1 MSPRGSTSKD
11 RPRKEKDGRRRV
23 AWRDAVQS
31 ALRGGV
37 PGAGAM
43 ALQVRE
49 GPSVGERSCTVLTP
63 PCARLRAVPQILL
76 FCWLRTISHYQ
87 QVKGGSLWEA
97 ASELWQQG
105 VDSGS
110 RFPVL
115 RFYQGVGPALLQ
127 GPLCRFGDTA
137 ANEGVLA
144 LTAHTRAPL
153 VFRTALGTLAA
164 CTWRAMLT
172 PLDTVKLLLEV
183 EGMRP
188 GLALLRRR
196 MVDHGP
202 TTLFAGALGVGVTA
216 AASHLPWF
224 WVNNLLQARLP
235 PVSTTG
241 GSVRRKELWRQALIG
256 FVATLF
262 SDICANPMR
271 VLKATVQTSAVPL
284 TYAAAMS
291 AIVAAD
297 GPTALF
303 TRGLVAKIMAN
314 AAQGVAFSVFWKLL
328 MDAYAPKPPGG
339 THAPHINGFAHDLEA
354 PHSD

>member
-1 MSPRGSTSKD
+1 MQGPWRCRCVSPCFECGTAVTSLS
-11 RPRKEKDGRRRV
+11 R
-23 AWRDAVQS
+23 
-31 ALRGGV
+31 
-37 PGAGAM
+37 
-43 ALQVRE
+43 
-49 GPSVGERSCTVLTP
+49 C
-63 PCARLRAVPQILL
+63 PCPHQILL

-87 QVKGGSLWEA
+87 QVKGGSLWQA
-97 ASELWQQG
+97 AGELWQQG

-137 ANEGVLA
+137 ANEGVLS

-153 VFRTALGTLAA
+153 ILRTALGTLAA
-164 CTWRAMLT
+164 CSWRALLT
-172 PLDTVKLLLEV
+172 PLDTIKLLLEV

-188 GLALLRRR
+188 GLAVLRRR
-196 MVDHGP
+196 VVDNGAM
-202 TTLFAGALGVGVTA
+202 TLFAGAAGVGVTA

-224 WVNNLLQARLP
+224 WVNNILQARVP
-235 PVSTTG
+235 AQAGAS
-241 GSVRRKELWRQALIG
+241 RAKELWRQAFIG

-284 TYAAAMS
+284 TYAAAMA
-291 AIVAAD
+291 AIVEAD
-297 GPTALF
+297 GPSGLF

-314 AAQGVAFSVFWKLL
+314 AMQGVAFSVFWKLL
-328 MDAYAPKPPGG
+328 MDAYARKAPAG
-339 THAPHINGFAHDLEA
+339 HAPLVPAMGHPFVDLEA

>member
-1 MSPRGSTSKD
+1 MGVSTPRVAK
-11 RPRKEKDGRRRV
+11 PRKKAV
-23 AWRDAVQS
+23 AWRDALQS
-31 ALRGGV
+31 ALHGGV

-43 ALQVRE
+43 ALQ
-49 GPSVGERSCTVLTP
+49 
-63 PCARLRAVPQILL
+63 ARVFAVSLLPRGTRGFPHQSDSPALPTQILL

-87 QVKGGSLWEA
+87 QVKGGSLWQA
-97 ASELWQQG
+97 AGELWQQG

-115 RFYQGVGPALLQ
+115 RFYQGVFPALLQ

-137 ANEGVLA
+137 ANEGVLS

-153 VFRTALGTLAA
+153 LLRTALGTLAA
-164 CTWRAMLT
+164 CSWRALLT
-172 PLDTVKLLLEV
+172 PLDTIKLLLEV

-188 GLALLRRR
+188 GLAVLRRR
-196 MVDHGP
+196 VVDNGAM
-202 TTLFAGALGVGVTA
+202 TLFAGATGVGITA

-224 WVNNLLQARLP
+224 WVNNMLQTRVPAQAGSSRAR
-235 PVSTTG
+235 
-241 GSVRRKELWRQALIG
+241 ELWRQAFIG

-284 TYAAAMS
+284 TYAAAMA
-291 AIVAAD
+291 AIVEAD
-297 GPTALF
+297 GPGGLF

-314 AAQGVAFSVFWKLL
+314 AMQGVAFSVFWKLL
-328 MDAYAPKPPGG
+328 MDAYARKAPAG
-339 THAPHINGFAHDLEA
+339 HAPLTPSVGHAFVDLEA

>member
-1 MSPRGSTSKD
+1 M
-11 RPRKEKDGRRRV
+11 
-23 AWRDAVQS
+23 
-31 ALRGGV
+31 
-37 PGAGAM
+37 
-43 ALQVRE
+43 
-49 GPSVGERSCTVLTP
+49 
-63 PCARLRAVPQILL
+63 

-87 QVKGGSLWEA
+87 QVKGGSLWQA

-110 RFPVL
+110 AFPVL
-115 RFYQGVGPALLQ
+115 RFYQGVGPALVQ

-153 VFRTALGTLAA
+153 VLRTALGTLAA
-164 CTWRAMLT
+164 CLWRALLT

-183 EGMRP
+183 EGLRP

-196 MVDHGP
+196 VADHGLG
-202 TTLFAGALGVGVTA
+202 TVFAGATGVGVTA

-224 WVNNLLQARLP
+224 WVNNFLQARLP
-235 PVSTTG
+235 PVAAPAPGG
-241 GSVRRKELWRQALIG
+241 GSTRTKELWRQAFIG

-284 TYAAAMS
+284 TYAAAMA
-291 AIVAAD
+291 AIIEAD

-328 MDAYAPKPPGG
+328 MDAYAPKQQAAGG
-339 THAPHINGFAHDLEA
+339 HAAHGNGFAHADLEA